1 MLGDDIM
8 RDSPQKLEVSPQ
20 LSASELN
27 SSTNVIKEYGAQNIN
42 EISMINKVTQDTSMN
57 TSNYDLIKKLQNNS
71 GQNQIGNDK
80 FETGSSLSYFFNEEE
95 MANYEEN
102 IQQKINEVWQETQ
115 EKLET
120 IQNDY

>member
-20 LSASELN
+20 LTAGEIN
-27 SSTNVIKEYGAQNIN
+27 SGPIKEYSAQNIN

-57 TSNYDLIKKLQNNS
+57 TSNYDLIKKLQNNN
-71 GQNQIGNDK
+71 GQNLTVNDK
-80 FETGSSLSYFFNEEE
+80 FDTQSSLSYFFNEEE

-102 IQQKINEVWQETQ
+102 IQ
-115 EKLET
+115 
-120 IQNDY
+120 